1 MEEVEMRFCFIV
13 EEQYRNDPMPMV
25 IADQLIQWGH
35 QVDLLEP
42 QTAVTCLSDLAE
54 QGYDAYVLKSLADG
68 PGLSILEAAEAV
80 GIPTINSA
88 RSIRLVRDK
97 AVAAAF
103 ARAHGLPIPPTYFVA
118 HPRLLRQIPIEDYPL
133 VVKPSNG
140 SSNQGVYLL
149 ESPADLASL
158 EIAEAN
164 DSFFLAQHYAE
175 NTGFDIKVYVTG
187 REVYAAVAKKSPL
200 HPDMGE
206 RFVPLTPRV
215 RKLALQ
221 VGKLF
226 GLDIYGLD
234 IVDTPQG
241 PAIVD
246 INDFPSFGGV
256 PRAVVR
262 VSEYVLHAAKRAEM
276 QRAAH
281 IERARHREQTHVAN
295 KSRESLLEKPITIA
309 DNEKVQGDLRWRTDL
324 QPVGSTALPADQ
336 QAVSG
341 ALSKPSG
348 GGGSIS
354 QPIVAGSQSPVSTS
368 GPPKESADE
377 THLSLFAV
385 VQAELEEGDRA
396 YVGRVYF
403 VQAGIAGSKPEDFKA
418 EPIDLTVHDSNTP
431 LVFDILIHV
440 SDNIELQDEWHKR
453 IEFSPFSP
461 ATQLGRFMF
470 KLVAAGHS
478 SISIDFYH
486 KQRWLRTVRLEF
498 EAVEQP
504 QLSTASSPV

>member
-1 MEEVEMRFCFIV
+1 MRFCFIV

-25 IADQLIQWGH
+25 IADQLLQWGH
-35 QVDLLEP
+35 DVDLLEP
-42 QTAVTCLSDLAE
+42 QTAVTCLSELVE

-68 PGLSILEAAEAV
+68 PGLSILEAVEAV
-80 GIPTINSA
+80 GIPTINNS

-140 SSNQGVYLL
+140 SSCKGVYLL
-149 ESPADLASL
+149 NSPADVTAL
-158 EIAEAN
+158 EVAEAN
-164 DSFFLAQHYAE
+164 DSFFLAQRYAE
-175 NTGFDIKVYVTG
+175 NTGFDMKVYVTG

-200 HPDMGE
+200 HPDMEE
-206 RFVPLTPRV
+206 RFVPLTPQI

-276 QRAAH
+276 QRLA
-281 IERARHREQTHVAN
+281 RAEQSQRRRQALLAKKMQETT
-295 KSRESLLEKPITIA
+295 LEKPAMIA
-309 DNEKVQGDLRWRTDL
+309 VNEKV
-324 QPVGSTALPADQ
+324 
-336 QAVSG
+336 
-341 ALSKPSG
+341 
-348 GGGSIS
+348 
-354 QPIVAGSQSPVSTS
+354 
-368 GPPKESADE
+368 
-377 THLSLFAV
+377 
-385 VQAELEEGDRA
+385 
-396 YVGRVYF
+396 
-403 VQAGIAGSKPEDFKA
+403 
-418 EPIDLTVHDSNTP
+418 
-431 LVFDILIHV
+431 
-440 SDNIELQDEWHKR
+440 
-453 IEFSPFSP
+453 
-461 ATQLGRFMF
+461 
-470 KLVAAGHS
+470 
-478 SISIDFYH
+478 
-486 KQRWLRTVRLEF
+486 
-498 EAVEQP
+498 
-504 QLSTASSPV
+504 